1 MAHRL
6 RTPREMVVARVPL
19 GQRRRGQADRRPG
32 AARIGQEAP
41 ARASRARSPCC
52 PHVRFDG
59 GRTRHR
65 DRGAADWR
73 APPRRD
79 HGCRRGGHCRSGA
92 DDRVDERREG
102 RDKRRLSLGARPLRN
117 VGTSGGGAPRRERPG
132 RKTLHARRR
141 RVRRAVHAPR
151 DRPPEWHAVR
161 RSAPIA
167 GGSPHGRARRGG
179 TGFRLAQRALFLG
192 TPEFA
197 VRSLEA
203 LDRLRESGVI
213 QIVGV
218 ITQPDRPASRGVL
231 REPAVKV
238 AARALGLPTRQPERL
253 DEREVAAIL
262 ALRPELLVW
271 AAYGNRIPKSL
282 LTAVSG
288 RALNVHASLL
298 PRWRGA
304 APIAR
309 AILAG
314 DAETGVTLMEGTA
327 ELDAGPILA
336 QTRTKIGDE
345 TRGDLE
351 ARLAKLGGELLER
364 EMPRYLAAKLVR
376 RPQDPRR
383 ITLAPKLEPREGEL
397 DFARPAE
404 ELARRVRAYTP
415 DPGAFITFR
424 GQRIGVL
431 RARVAGGRGTDHG
444 TFEIRDGAP
453 HLAAAAG
460 WLRLDEVKPA
470 GRRAMN
476 GAEWARGVRDI
487 RPDERV
493 PS

>member
-1 MAHRL
+1 M
-6 RTPREMVVARVPL
+6 
-19 GQRRRGQADRRPG
+19 
-32 AARIGQEAP
+32 
-41 ARASRARSPCC
+41 
-52 PHVRFDG
+52 
-59 GRTRHR
+59 
-65 DRGAADWR
+65 
-73 APPRRD
+73 
-79 HGCRRGGHCRSGA
+79 
-92 DDRVDERREG
+92 
-102 RDKRRLSLGARPLRN
+102 
-117 VGTSGGGAPRRERPG
+117 
-132 RKTLHARRR
+132 
-141 RVRRAVHAPR
+141 
-151 DRPPEWHAVR
+151 
-161 RSAPIA
+161 
-167 GGSPHGRARRGG
+167 
-179 TGFRLAQRALFLG
+179 
-192 TPEFA
+192 
-197 VRSLEA
+197 
-203 LDRLRESGVI
+203 
-213 QIVGV
+213 
-218 ITQPDRPASRGVL
+218 
-231 REPAVKV
+231 KV

-288 RALNVHASLL
+288 RALNIHASLL

-364 EMPRYLAAKLVR
+364 EMPRYLTAKLVR
-376 RPQDPRR
+376 RPQDPKQV
-383 ITLAPKLEPREGEL
+383 TLAPKLEPREGEL
-397 DFARPAE
+397 DLARPAE